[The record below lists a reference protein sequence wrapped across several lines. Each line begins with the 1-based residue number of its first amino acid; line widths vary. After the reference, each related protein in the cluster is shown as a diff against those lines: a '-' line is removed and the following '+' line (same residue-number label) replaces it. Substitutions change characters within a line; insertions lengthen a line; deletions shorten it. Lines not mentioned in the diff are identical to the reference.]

1 MDSFFF
7 LFFVFSIVVDC
18 RIVGPPSPGDHKSL
32 PFIVCLRFS
41 DIFYPLRCS
50 FVFFLFFFNV
60 FIVERV
66 RMLDEVNHPAG
77 ESSSI

>member
-7 LFFVFSIVVDC
+7 LVFSIVVDC
-18 RIVGPPSPGDHKSL
+18 WIVGPPSPGDHKSL